1 MKLRVALALALV
13 APVAGAQTTSDARQV
28 FNGEVANG
36 AWLRIRAHKGT
47 IRVAEATGNTAT
59 VTAGTRYRSAS
70 SDEVTFEVKRDG
82 QNVTV
87 CSITARTRRCDAEG
101 YDSRSRGYDR
111 DRDEG
116 SADFTVALPRG
127 VKLLAST
134 GNGEVDVRNAGA
146 EVRASSGN
154 GEVNVSNVRGRVS
167 ASSGNGDILVDRAE
181 GDVEAS
187 SGNGDIRVST
197 SKGPVSA
204 SSGNGRIDVTMQ
216 SLTGSDDMKFSTG
229 NGSITVAFPSN
240 LSARIDANGAFR
252 NFETDFPIDMG
263 RGWSSNRV
271 QGTIGSGAHRIR
283 LSTGNGRITLRKI

>member
-1 MKLRVALALALV
+1 MKISAVLLLALA
-13 APVAGAQTTSDARQV
+13 APVADAQTTSDAREV
-28 FNGEVANG
+28 FSGQVANG

-47 IRVAEATGNTAT
+47 IRVAEASGNTAT
-59 VTAGTRYRSAS
+59 VTARTRYRSS
-70 SDEVTFEVKRDG
+70 NSDEVRYEVKRDG
-82 QNVTV
+82 PNVTV
-87 CSITARTRRCDAEG
+87 CSVTARTRRCDEEG
-101 YDSRSRGYDR
+101 QDQRGGRS

-116 SADFTVALPRG
+116 SADFTVSLPRG
-127 VKLLAST
+127 VRLLAST
-134 GNGEVDVRNAGA
+134 GNGDVDVRNAGA
-146 EVRASSGN
+146 EVKASSGN
-154 GEVNVSNVRGRVS
+154 GEVNVSNVKGRVS

-204 SSGNGRIDVTMQ
+204 SSGNGRIDVSMQ
-216 SLTGSDDMKFSTG
+216 SLSGNEDMSFSTG

-240 LSARIDANGAFR
+240 LSARIDANGAYR

-271 QGTIGSGAHRIR
+271 QGTIGGGGRRIR